1 MEDRRCKAEL
11 DLWKKRKKKKKKK
24 SLVDNIKV
32 NMNHESERN
41 NFHLSFLN
49 LDISVNIEG
58 KGLEIAGRI
67 AKIDLGGR
75 VSQIL
80 NLRRSSY
87 CMKSRKS
94 R

>member
-1 MEDRRCKAEL
+1 MDYI
-11 DLWKKRKKKKKKK
+11 
-24 SLVDNIKV
+24 SLVGNIKV
-32 NMNHESERN
+32 NMNHESEKKH
-41 NFHLSFLN
+41 FHLSFLN

-58 KGLEIAGRI
+58 KGLEIAGPI
-67 AKIDLGGR
+67 AKIHLGGS

-80 NLRRSSY
+80 NLPRSSY